1 MFILVSL
8 RRNCYFSAVWLR
20 GPPRLLAARVVRR
33 IIKKNTERLE
43 EEEEEEDDLRGTQGG
58 NIYSSLT
65 PVTSKQP
72 QTGLDEAAVGCNNM
86 IDWQNNALNMK

>member
-1 MFILVSL
+1 MKAQRLHASYTRVGL
-8 RRNCYFSAVWLR
+8 RSAHR
-20 GPPRLLAARVVRR
+20 G
-33 IIKKNTERLE
+33 TERLE